1 MEASTVTGGAHV
13 RFLLAPSEYKN
24 YERRLAAGG
33 GRRTLSR
40 YHAAIQTFQWT
51 DAVIRNAS
59 RSVLFAAMLV
69 STTAAHAAS
78 TSTVSLTH
86 AAENASLIET
96 RHATGEGAAVT
107 SIRTQYFANEEMS
120 VSWDDQQVL
129 VLCKEAAYL
138 KIPAAKLEGGALT
151 TEQRQMIV
159 YQALMSG
166 LGAVAGVIG
175 PAGEEVAVAD
185 DGGETRSVGES
196 SWAYGVERHEVT
208 TQRLPDGTLR
218 VRARKTETVNTTPPA
233 SPDDMFS
240 TEDDQAARL
249 SELAPVGSWTEVLI
263 QGGPRQAQVD
273 PAMSLKGWLP
283 MADDQAAT
291 VAEARKLHRC
301 K

>member
-1 MEASTVTGGAHV
+1 M
-13 RFLLAPSEYKN
+13 
-24 YERRLAAGG
+24 
-33 GRRTLSR
+33 
-40 YHAAIQTFQWT
+40 
-51 DAVIRNAS
+51 IRNAS
-59 RSVLFAAMLV
+59 RSVLLA
-69 STTAAHAAS
+69 TTLAWTCVAHAAS

-96 RHATGEGAAVT
+96 RNSTGQDAAVT

-138 KIPAAKLEGGALT
+138 KIPAAKLKGGALT

-166 LGAVAGVIG
+166 LGAVAGVVG

-185 DGGETRSVGES
+185 DGSETRSVGEN
-196 SWAYGVERHEVT
+196 SWAYGVERYDVI

-218 VRARKTETVNTTPPA
+218 VRTRKTETVNTTPPA

-263 QGGPRQAQVD
+263 QGGPRQPHVD
-273 PAMSLKGWLP
+273 PAMSLKGWIS
-283 MADDQAAT
+283 MGDDQAAT
-291 VAEARKLHRC
+291 VAEARKLHGC